1 MSTTSTIRSQLSVL
15 TQPKYDDG
23 VPVVSQS
30 EGTGQNTRFL
40 NIVNENNII
49 DTTTISQ
56 FKNLIESKIGY
67 NIANNMYQ
75 YAETADQL
83 KKNLADAFPQGF
95 ILMSTDTST
104 GSYISYRL
112 TNRFSYAYDLNT
124 NILFLINQTISQLP
138 FTLSCDVYTSSGTK
152 TSVFTP
158 VTSMPPATSH
168 LYRDISATIPANG
181 YIEIRIDNRKV
192 TALPPSL
199 SNYLFISNT
208 GTKVPAPAMT
218 YASTTISS
226 KHMEMDATSITLNLK
241 PSLAN
246 DSLNGHK
253 VQFSALKSGATTAI
267 PLGSPITIANGNSV
281 TLNLTKGQL
290 DVGVYAIKVAFNR
303 PNSITNYLNNSTAT
317 TNQLSYTVTPQNIVL
332 STVLE
337 NTTLSYLRSL
347 VVTSTTNYN
356 AAGKVS
362 LKIVDAN
369 ANATVIHDQ
378 DSMTYNSTNKQYSF
392 SKKVSGSDSLSLELG
407 KTYTVTTKFTP
418 NDTVNYLASDD
429 VSLNATVDP
438 YRMSLA
444 VDNNLTS
451 VKYRGS
457 IKFTADTVTGN
468 VHVDIDGTKSIS
480 IYKLDGE
487 FIETQP
493 SPYTLSPY
501 TNPKYLVGNYKARAV
516 FSDNSGVLD
525 SSDYNFSI
533 QAQDTILTV
542 NAPESRTESDGRQT
556 SAGIFEYS
564 YNSPFTVSGTL
575 KTDTVT
581 QATASELAGITN
593 FVLIRNSSVISSHI
607 SGVTLSDDSVN
618 KVILYSFTVSSPED
632 IGVGLDQEQAV
643 DFYVAWQP
651 SGGKYLESRSP
662 IKVKALKD
670 FVTLTIKT
678 NITGEQIMKFE
689 DTLTIECRVANQQP
703 SDSPS
708 LNGRYTLKHKME
720 SESEYKDVE
729 SKDVTDG
736 SNTVSFTYS
745 TTVIGVHMFF
755 VDYNIAQALANNF
768 YDEIR
773 TPSQLT
779 VTVIKVDTN
788 FDVQLKD
795 VAGNPIT
802 TASDVYKK
810 LKYHVTNCLSQ
821 FGAGHPVAGMLS
833 MSIEGLPKLE
843 FDGNATEG
851 YFVTHTLMQYL
862 LPVSTTSFTF
872 TFTPTDLGHFNV
884 SVKTLQVSFK
894 TPGALVFEQASF
906 ANITPSYF
914 EKVVVNLQYTLIKN
928 GTDQDIPLEGKLEL
942 LDNNNII
949 FSKANV
955 TVNTNEA
962 FLVNTD
968 KNPYEF
974 GYNANAPKTLTIKFT
989 PTNNSYIYYTEYSKN
1004 VILTPTKQTLQVVN
1018 IITSSTTYTHGLQLG
1033 LKVNTNNTYPFSGT
1047 IIYNIKKVGSILEPI
1062 EVGRVTITNNH
1073 ESEQIY
1079 YRTPES
1085 ITAGDNT
1092 SNSTLY
1098 QISCVFIS
1106 NDNNFNDGITNVVT
1120 KTITYEKSTL
1130 EMKNLTFSYR
1140 DGYTLLEKTITN
1152 VTTVYNDGI
1161 NMVNK
1166 SALTISGN
1174 LYNEKDTVPTSNVV
1188 KDGTVYIV
1196 TRYFDDDR
1204 KIQEIEHASGAVT
1217 NNFFT
1222 ITHIFEKSIEIFLK
1236 YKSDVNFQN
1245 QDLDVS
1251 VEGANYFETFY
1262 ISLINTPYEITMS
1275 LNKENSTSTSADYH
1289 DGLFRVQVYMN
1300 FLRSAQSITYSGNT
1314 DKILL
1319 TICSEDETEVLYST
1333 RLNLELLG
1341 NTDGT
1346 TTTTYSNF
1354 LFNPR
1359 KLSSTMATKTIS
1371 QQATTTLTKGLE
1383 AGKYVIK
1390 AMYEGIAGFY
1400 DAEQAV
1406 NVIDTTQK
1414 YIKFTVEQTVPGIN
1428 SYLTHLYRVNN
1439 EIKDVEMVRTLSGD
1453 PSIPITATETISL
1466 TNDTA
1471 SFFYRELPVMGIRIQ
1486 SSQESHKTTYD
1497 ADNDL
1502 LGTTVVQFLDVS
1514 LLTTQNSYIIDN
1526 TSATVG
1532 AGSVVDN
1539 TITNITGGV
1548 NGFKIVTLPKINAGT
1563 VSYIALRFTPTDTR
1577 NYTIKNIGLRT
1588 DVKKYTPVL
1597 LNAPNTDDYKINVVP
1612 DKDGSRSD
1620 NVLLS
1625 LAYET
1630 NGVINYDENFEVY
1643 NKLQRNDPLTNISY
1657 DNINGELIFRYYST
1671 MENVKTSIDDTELV
1685 AVTNNKLDYKTTFN
1699 PMKVLAER
1707 INIGLN
1713 QTMIVSFKPT
1723 DLNNYNESDTISRNF
1738 SIYIANSVGLVEID
1752 DPVSPVV
1759 VFNKDQTL
1767 TLTAT
1772 VTFGTDVSPQTGN
1785 LSFYWGNQTDTYPVF
1800 DGAHLLS
1807 ISKETPSTGIITVGA
1822 TGDYS
1827 LTIDMKHDSYMVTP
1841 RFAPYVIYAKLTP
1854 TSNNYPVI
1862 IQSVSRNVQ
1871 INPSLVI
1878 TISST
1883 KGNTSVSG
1891 PNTLS
1896 SIQVGDAGDDIIL
1909 TATLVHNNTAYTGG
1923 VANFYITHVDTNT
1936 TYVAGVPFT
1945 NNVATFRTKYFDAA
1959 QNILQG
1965 GVRVSQFT
1973 MGFGEY
1979 VVACR
1984 ATFGDNQYKE
1994 IDQDYL
2000 NGYLIT
2006 NRISTY
2012 SLSINKTNIVYGHIR
2027 PEVTIRFD
2035 EDAVYGG
2042 AFTYTIK
2049 YTSVNGVTTIPQVQ
2063 TLTNNGDAYGAN
2075 PPSKVYTLKL
2085 SELKDSSENIIDL
2098 TVGSYSITSSYSSP
2112 PNFSGTSSNT
2122 VFFVVNKEEVTINP
2136 LNNYYLSLATPS
2148 QPRQFTL
2155 SATLANPDITDES
2168 VKFINTTTNQVYSA
2182 THSGGEYS
2190 VTLSGNDLVAGT
2202 YEIMAHFSGNFNYN
2216 KSNNVFS
2223 NLIVQ
2228 RQQKTITLSLVSPN
2242 VNASNEYTLNVNTVS
2257 GDTVHVYSK
2266 HKKEAIAVLSH
2277 TTDHPYKIAD
2287 TLLNVGLNHVFVT
2300 VVHPNYSGTSDIVEI
2315 TRPKMPL
2322 TVSSFVSSALSVRYK
2337 DTVTLTA
2344 NVTVTGRGY
2353 TVTEGETMDFYVN
2366 GSHAGTVDVV
2376 SNVATLTNVCLHK
2389 IGANVIVAKFVNSK
2403 SYVCENTHSSITVN
2417 VAKADMAVKLYDET
2431 SSDMN
2436 KLNNKT
2442 VSLYLGGLTPDNK
2455 TSTTDAVVEFSRIN
2469 SGTATFYNNNDIIYD
2484 KVPVIN
2490 GVASISLSMDLAS
2503 YSIKA
2508 TFNGNDNYN
2517 ESVFSDPLLEI
2528 TTTQRLISVYYASVT
2543 IGEGSTNDG
2552 KTCYIV
2558 ANVALKSDVVSM
2570 PSSSLLLNTGVVTFT
2585 YQNLKEIV
2593 NPVNGVVTY
2602 ENETVTKIVN
2612 LVDGVATASFKS
2624 SSKNTLPTIV
2634 YSNSAYSGTLTAS
2647 SVAWPVD
2654 YLSLDYLNDSSRTTL
2669 NIFTTTGTQFDI
2681 NKPFRFIQPCVIT
2694 ILVRAGTYIR
2704 YIDTSVAN
2712 PVVTKT
2718 TIKDVDEYVILTNN
2732 SVLFYVIF
2740 SQNTTSINISARSLY
2755 GYQGTW
2761 DYTSNAG
2768 LSVQNGIIQSR
2779 SFEYYSSGTLRNHL
2793 TLVTYI
2799 SS

>member
-15 TQPKYDDG
+15 TQPKYDNG
-23 VPVVSQS
+23 VPVVS
-30 EGTGQNTRFL
+30 EGTGQNPRFL

-49 DTTTISQ
+49 DTTISQ

-67 NIANNMYQ
+67 YIANNMYQ
-75 YAETADQL
+75 YAEKAEDL

-95 ILMSTDTST
+95 VLMSTDTST
-104 GSYISYRL
+104 GSYVSYRL
-112 TNRFSYAYDLNT
+112 TNRFSYTYNLNT

-158 VTSMPPATSH
+158 VTSMPQATPQS

-181 YIEIRIDNRKV
+181 GYIEIRIDNRKV
-192 TALPPSL
+192 TDLPPSL

-218 YASTTISS
+218 YSSTSISS

-290 DVGVYAIKVAFNR
+290 DVGVYAIKVVFNR

-317 TNQLSYTVTPQNIVL
+317 TNQLSYTVTPQNIAL

-347 VVTSTTNYN
+347 VVTSTTDYN

-369 ANATVIHDQ
+369 ATVIYEQ
-378 DSMTYNSTNKQYSF
+378 VSMTYNSTNKQYSF

-457 IKFTADTVTGN
+457 ITFTADTVTGN
-468 VHVDIDGTKSIS
+468 VHVDIDGIKSIS
-480 IYKLDGE
+480 IYKLDGQI
-487 FIETQP
+487 IETKP
-493 SPYTLSPY
+493 SPYTLLPY
-501 TNPKYLVGNYKARAV
+501 TNPNYLVGNYKARAV

-564 YNSPFTVSGTL
+564 YNSPFTVSGTW
-575 KTDTVT
+575 KTDSVT

-593 FVLIRNSSVISSHI
+593 FVLIRKSDSSVISSHI

-928 GTDQDIPLEGKLEL
+928 GADQDIPLEGKLEL

-955 TVNTNEA
+955 TVNTSEA

-974 GYNANAPKTLTIKFT
+974 GYNANASKTLTIKFT
-989 PTNNSYIYYTEYSKN
+989 PTNNSYIYYTQYSKN

-1018 IITSSTTYTHGLQLG
+1018 IITSSTTYTHGLKLG
-1033 LKVNTNNTYPFSGT
+1033 LKVNTNDTYPFSGT
-1047 IIYNIKKVGSILEPI
+1047 IVYNIKKVGSILEPI

-1098 QISCVFIS
+1098 QISCNFIS
-1106 NDNNFNDGITNVVT
+1106 NDSNFNDGITNVVT

-1140 DGYTLLEKTITN
+1140 DGYTLDEKTITN

-1174 LYNEKDTVPTSNVV
+1174 LYNRIDTVPTSNVV

-1204 KIQEIEHASGAVT
+1204 KIQEIEHASGAIT
-1217 NNFFT
+1217 DNFFT
-1222 ITHIFEKSIEIFLK
+1222 ITHIFDKSIEIFLK

-1262 ISLINTPYEITMS
+1262 ISLINTPYDITMS
-1275 LNKENSTSTSADYH
+1275 LNKEGSTGTSADYH
-1289 DGLFRVQVYMN
+1289 DGLFRVYVYMN
-1300 FLRSAQSITYSGNT
+1300 FLRSAESITYSGNT

-1333 RLNLELLG
+1333 RLNLGLLG

-1439 EIKDVEMVRTLSGD
+1439 EIKDVEMVRSLSGD

-1657 DNINGELIFRYYST
+1657 DDINGELIFRYYST

-1685 AVTNNKLDYKTTFN
+1685 AVTNKKLDYKTTFN

-1723 DLNNYNESDTISRNF
+1723 DLNNYNESDPISRNF
-1738 SIYIANSVGLVEID
+1738 SIYIANSVGLVEIK

-1772 VTFGTDVSPQTGN
+1772 VTFGTDVFPKTGN

-1807 ISKETPSTGIITVGA
+1807 ISKDTPSTGIITVGA

-1827 LTIDMKHDSYMVTP
+1827 LTIDMKHNSYMVTP

-1896 SIQVGDAGDDIIL
+1896 SIEVGDAGDDIIL

-1923 VANFYITHVDTNT
+1923 VANFIITKGDDTYI
-1936 TYVAGVPFT
+1936 AGVPFT
-1945 NNVATFRTKYFDAA
+1945 NNVATFRTKYFDSE
-1959 QNILQG
+1959 QNLLQN
-1965 GVRVSQFT
+1965 GVGVSQFT

-1979 VVACR
+1979 VVACH

-2012 SLSINKTNIVYGHIR
+2012 SLSIDKTNIVYGHIR

-2122 VFFVVNKEEVTINP
+2122 VFFVVNKEEVTINS
-2136 LNNYYLSLATPS
+2136 LNNYYLSLDTS
-2148 QPRQFTL
+2148 HEFTL

-2182 THSGGEYS
+2182 TRSGDTYS
-2190 VTLSGNDLVAGT
+2190 VTVNGNDLLAGT
-2202 YEIMAHFSGNFNYN
+2202 YEIMAYFTGNFNYN

-2228 RQQKTITLSLVSPN
+2228 RQQKTITLSASPN

-2257 GDTVHVYSK
+2257 GDTVHVYST

-2277 TTDHPYKIAD
+2277 TTDYPYKIAD

-2337 DTVTLTA
+2337 NTVTLTA

-2376 SNVATLTNVCLHK
+2376 SNVATLTNVCLREM
-2389 IGANVIVAKFVNSK
+2389 GANVIVANFVNSK
-2403 SYVCENTHSSITVN
+2403 SYICENTHSSITVN

-2431 SSDMN
+2431 PSDMN

-2442 VSLYLGGLTPDNK
+2442 VSLYLGGLTPTNK
-2455 TSTTDAVVEFSRIN
+2455 TSTTDDIVEFSRIN

-2517 ESVFSDPLLEI
+2517 QSIFSNTLVI
-2528 TTTQRLISVYYASVT
+2528 TTTQRLISAYYASVT

-2558 ANVALKSDVVSM
+2558 ANVALKSGVASM
-2570 PSSSLLLNTGVVTFT
+2570 PASSLLLNTGEVTFT
-2585 YQNLKEIV
+2585 YES
-2593 NPVNGVVTY
+2593 
-2602 ENETVTKIVN
+2602 VTKIVN
-2612 LVDGVATASFKS
+2612 LVEGVATANFKS
-2624 SSKNTLPTIV
+2624 SSKNNLPTVV
-2634 YSNSAYSGTLTAS
+2634 YSNSAYSGTLSAS
-2647 SVAWPVD
+2647 STAWPVD
-2654 YLSLDYLNDSSRTTL
+2654 PFAAIEISTLLSSSYIDPFNLNSYTNLS
-2669 NIFTTTGTQFDI
+2669 TGPYSASGLTKRIDI
-2681 NKPFRFIQPCVIT
+2681 NQPWYVFVGGGRSLVFKLSDPMYIKYKIFGSDQVLQPSPIYVNGRLQYTIPSPSGVIVMFYNFEVADCRIEVT
-2694 ILVRAGTYIR
+2694 
-2704 YIDTSVAN
+2704 TSPIN
-2712 PVVTKT
+2712 N
-2718 TIKDVDEYVILTNN
+2718 ILTVDNN
-2732 SVLFYVIF
+2732 GWVMPSSFPYNANQSYSRQGDSCFYEFYTKKVL
-2740 SQNTTSINISARSLY
+2740 Q
-2755 GYQGTW
+2755 
-2761 DYTSNAG
+2761 
-2768 LSVQNGIIQSR
+2768 
-2779 SFEYYSSGTLRNHL
+2779 
-2793 TLVTYI
+2793 
-2799 SS
+2799 